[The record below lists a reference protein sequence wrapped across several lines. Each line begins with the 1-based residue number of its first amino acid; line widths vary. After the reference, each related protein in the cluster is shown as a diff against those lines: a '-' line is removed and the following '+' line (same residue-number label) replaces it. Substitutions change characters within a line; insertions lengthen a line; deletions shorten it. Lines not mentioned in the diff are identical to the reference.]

1 MKTLKFAAVLF
12 LMLTAAMSQQIKAQ
26 DMEIPTITLSNGV
39 KMPQLGVGTF
49 LVTGDTAADK
59 ISSGLKMGYRMIDT
73 AQGYGNEAQVGEA
86 IRQAGI
92 PREELFI
99 TTKIA
104 PDAMRNGT
112 VRQSIDESLTK
123 LGTDYIDLLLI
134 HWPVAEHIAET
145 WKIMEE
151 YVDNG
156 KVRSIGISNFNPH
169 HIDELLSYA
178 KIKPVINQIEIHP
191 YMTQYDVSGYNFRNG
206 IQTESWGPLGQGT
219 TDELTN
225 PVIGEIAKH
234 HGKSIAQVILRWHMQ
249 RGLITMPRCDNPD
262 YAAENMDIFDFELT
276 PAEMEII
283 SGLNK
288 NERTN
293 IKNNP
298 EKFPW

>member
-1 MKTLKFAAVLF
+1 MK
-12 LMLTAAMSQQIKAQ
+12 
-26 DMEIPTITLSNGV
+26 IPTITLSDGA

-59 ISSGLKMGYRMIDT
+59 ISSALKMGYRMIDT

-86 IRQAGI
+86 IRHSGV

-112 VRQSIDESLTK
+112 VRQSIDESLAK
-123 LGTDYIDLLLI
+123 LGTHYIDLLLI
-134 HWPVAEHIAET
+134 HWPVAGHIEET

-151 YVDNG
+151 YADSS

-169 HIDELLSYA
+169 HIDDLLAYA
-178 KIKPVINQIEIHP
+178 RIKPVVNQIEIHP

-219 TDELTN
+219 TDELAN
-225 PVIGEIAKH
+225 PVIGEIAKR

-249 RGLITMPRCDNPD
+249 RGLITMPRCDNPG
-262 YAAENMDIFDFELT
+262 YSAENMEIFDFELS

-293 IKNNP
+293 VKNNP